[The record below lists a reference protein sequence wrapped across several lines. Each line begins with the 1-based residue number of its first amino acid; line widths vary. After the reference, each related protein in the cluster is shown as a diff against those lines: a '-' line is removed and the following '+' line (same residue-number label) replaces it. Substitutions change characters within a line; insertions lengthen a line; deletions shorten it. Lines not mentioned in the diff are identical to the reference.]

1 MTKIQRRLLIQVF
14 LFAVLFVFSCGSIF
28 SIAAAADLNSRP
40 DELIFGITV
49 DDSWYGEVA
58 IAEITAAIRAMPV
71 RPVVRIVMTD
81 DLPVAEYVELFS
93 AISSVATVMAQPVDS
108 FYMRN
113 YPDVESYLE
122 RFRESFQVLSP
133 YVGIWEIGNEI
144 NGVDWIRQDP
154 ALIVAK
160 TRAANDFIRARGG
173 KTALTVYYADPADH
187 DLFDWLDRYLPV
199 RLAENVDYA
208 LVSYYEDDNGGYAP
222 DWASVFAGIARF
234 FPNAKIGVGESG
246 NTAADRAAVESKIAM
261 ATAYYGMRR
270 AGDRFIGGYFWWNW
284 VQDCIPHPENPV
296 FNAINSAIAE
306 AIAADLR

>member
-1 MTKIQRRLLIQVF
+1 MAGLNR
-14 LFAVLFVFSCGSIF
+14 
-28 SIAAAADLNSRP
+28 AAAAASPTSAAPAER
-40 DELIFGITV
+40 IFGVTV
-49 DDSWYGEVA
+49 DDSWYGEIAPDA
-58 IAEITAAIRAMPV
+58 ITDALRSMPV
-71 RPVVRIVMTD
+71 KPTVRIVMAD
-81 DLPVAEYVELFS
+81 DISMDEYRELFAAVS
-93 AISSVATVMAQPVDS
+93 AVATVMAEPVDS
-108 FYMRN
+108 YYIRG
-113 YPDVESYLE
+113 YPDVESYVE
-122 RFRESFQVLSP
+122 RFRAAYEILAP
-133 YVGIWEIGNEI
+133 YVDIWEIGNEI
-144 NGVDWIRQDP
+144 NGVAWIRQDP
-154 ALIVAK
+154 ELIIAK
-160 TRAANDFIRARGG
+160 TLAANDYIKSRGG

>member
-1 MTKIQRRLLIQVF
+1 
-14 LFAVLFVFSCGSIF
+14 
-28 SIAAAADLNSRP
+28 
-40 DELIFGITV
+40 
-49 DDSWYGEVA
+49 
-58 IAEITAAIRAMPV
+58 
-71 RPVVRIVMTD
+71 
-81 DLPVAEYVELFS
+81 
-93 AISSVATVMAQPVDS
+93 MAQPVDS

-122 RFRESFQVLSP
+122 RFRESFAVLSP

>member
-1 MTKIQRRLLIQVF
+1 MLKRISSWILRILSSVG
-14 LFAVLFVFSCGSIF
+14 LFILMAGLNR
-28 SIAAAADLNSRP
+28 AAAAASPTSAAPAER
-40 DELIFGITV
+40 IFGVTV
-49 DDSWYGEVA
+49 DDSWYGEIAPDA
-58 IAEITAAIRAMPV
+58 ITDALRSMPV
-71 RPVVRIVMTD
+71 KPTVRIVMAD
-81 DLPVAEYVELFS
+81 DISMDEYRELFAAVS
-93 AISSVATVMAQPVDS
+93 AVATVMAEPVDS
-108 FYMRN
+108 YYMRG
-113 YPDVESYLE
+113 YPDVESYVE
-122 RFRESFQVLSP
+122 RFRAAYEILAP
-133 YVGIWEIGNEI
+133 YVDIWEIGNEI
-144 NGVDWIRQDP
+144 NGVAWIRQDP
-154 ALIVAK
+154 ELIIAK
-160 TRAANDFIRARGG
+160 TLAANDYIKSRGG